1 MGKAM
6 KKAMKQDREHRRG
19 GLRRVVMLT
28 TTALAATA
36 VVKEL
41 RQPQEQRTW
50 HGTVAGFVPY
60 DFRMPTVARMRERM
74 WAPENPHLLQPRS
87 FGVGWDVN
95 VGRLVALVR
104 QKLAG

>member
-6 KKAMKQDREHRRG
+6 TKSTKQGGRRKG

-28 TTALAATA
+28 TAALAATA

-41 RQPQEQRTW
+41 RQPKEQRSW

-60 DFRMPTVARMRERM
+60 DFRMPSVAKMREHM
-74 WAPENPHLLQPRS
+74 WAPENPQVLPPRA

-95 VGRLVALVR
+95 VGRLVALAR
-104 QKLAG
+104 RKTAS